1 MASLHSV
8 VFIQTL
14 RIGACCVYVIA
25 DLCLFLMQATWYKRG
40 NNRLYSCGVLYCNRN
55 ACPGCPHQLTRRPRN
70 HSTWFMQ
77 SELHHCMDLRTRMP
91 SPSSSRHRHRAI
103 VIAIAPSPSLSPS
116 PSPSPSH
123 CIALR
128 SFGMGVFPQ
137 TVLKCL

>member
-103 VIAIAPSPSLSPS
+103 VIAIVIAIAIT
-116 PSPSPSH
+116 
-123 CIALR
+123 IALHCFAFLR
-128 SFGMGVFPQ
+128 NGCVPSNCFKVPLREGP
-137 TVLKCL
+137 